1 MQTLLVLKS
10 FHTKSWIKSSLSGHC
25 WLLLFFSPFFSGGEA
40 VGTLAMPWELYGEFN
55 KCTASFCAYLRNRER
70 ICVLFSLSSSFRLS
84 VKVHACL
91 CSLFFAPVNVFLG
104 LCLAPLSL
112 SIVSILLIFLTTYPS
127 KHYVNLPSF
136 SHLYC
141 PPTYLG
147 LSTSHCPPFPCSLLS
162 PGLRG
167 LFSFIYL
174 PITSL
179 YLLFALSDLLLYQ
192 GTLFPFSLCHI
203 CFAHLCLVLSY
214 WLVSVAFLSLPLSML
229 SICPSIPCLHNSF
242 LASTII
248 SLFLLVSL

>member
-1 MQTLLVLKS
+1 M
-10 FHTKSWIKSSLSGHC
+10 
-25 WLLLFFSPFFSGGEA
+25 
-40 VGTLAMPWELYGEFN
+40 
-55 KCTASFCAYLRNRER
+55 
-70 ICVLFSLSSSFRLS
+70 LFSLSSSFRLS

-192 GTLFPFSLCHI
+192 GTLFPFSS
-203 CFAHLCLVLSY
+203 LSY
-214 WLVSVAFLSLPLSML
+214 LLCTPLPCTLILAGLSGFSLSPSLHALYL
-229 SICPSIPCLHNSF
+229 SIYPMSP
-242 LASTII
+242 
-248 SLFLLVSL
+248 

>member
-1 MQTLLVLKS
+1 M
-10 FHTKSWIKSSLSGHC
+10 
-25 WLLLFFSPFFSGGEA
+25 
-40 VGTLAMPWELYGEFN
+40 
-55 KCTASFCAYLRNRER
+55 
-70 ICVLFSLSSSFRLS
+70 LFSLSSSFRLS

-112 SIVSILLIFLTTYPS
+112 SIVSILLIFLSIKTLREPPQF
-127 KHYVNLPSF
+127 LPS
-136 SHLYC
+136 LLP

-229 SICPSIPCLHNSF
+229 YICPSIPCLHNSF

-248 SLFLLVSL
+248 SLCSY

>member
-1 MQTLLVLKS
+1 M
-10 FHTKSWIKSSLSGHC
+10 
-25 WLLLFFSPFFSGGEA
+25 
-40 VGTLAMPWELYGEFN
+40 
-55 KCTASFCAYLRNRER
+55 
-70 ICVLFSLSSSFRLS
+70 LFSLSSSFRLS

-167 LFSFIYL
+167 LLF
-174 PITSL
+174 L
-179 YLLFALSDLLLYQ
+179 YLSSYYVSLPSLCTLGSLALSGYSFPLLLSLSYLLCTPLPC
-192 GTLFPFSLCHI
+192 TLILAGLSGFSL
-203 CFAHLCLVLSY
+203 SP
-214 WLVSVAFLSLPLSML
+214 SLHALYL
-229 SICPSIPCLHNSF
+229 SIYPMSP
-242 LASTII
+242 
-248 SLFLLVSL
+248 